1 MGMACKKRIHASYHQ
16 KPDWNSINWK
26 KVGAKVKKLQM
37 RIAKAVRERRYRLV
51 KYLQWLLTHSFYAKL
66 FAVRRVVT
74 NKIKTHARRGW

>member
-37 RIAKAVRERRYRLV
+37 RIAKAVRERRYIPPVASDSLI
-51 KYLQWLLTHSFYAKL
+51 LC
-66 FAVRRVVT
+66 
-74 NKIKTHARRGW
+74 KIVCSKKGCYE